1 MEQPLR
7 EVLQDPEV
15 VRGLT
20 ENPAFFRFPRRP
32 VVAVGAVAWPPHVV
46 MTSVAGGRIV
56 VSGAMGNVL
65 QVLAQTLNFTYN
77 IVIPEDGG
85 WGSRR
90 PNGSWTGM
98 VGQLVRKEADLALG
112 PFGVTVSRAE
122 VIDYTLSFLMGD
134 YTLLSR
140 KGPPEIDPWGF
151 LFPLTETVWAAVAAA
166 LVVAWLAA
174 TLVARRPRYVNVLG
188 WAGGVFLQHVRVFFN
203 QGITWKAAYGL
214 AGQTVLGSWMVMAA
228 VVFWSYTGNLTSLLA
243 VRHIPQPIQTLRDLL
258 DDPGVT
264 LYISANTLIID
275 TISRMEDGELR
286 EMYDL
291 RNVGRLK
298 YHSLFPVTKMRYGRE
313 SSLYTTLTHDMDIA
327 SARSVVEAGLYDHWM
342 QQEMPATNCRY
353 APSVITVQEPLSLS
367 NLWGLFVMLFV
378 MLMVAV
384 AVFCLELC
392 LPPKTKTGPITVSKG
407 GRLHVLHSRRASD
420 RQSYHRP
427 QRELRMVQSLQ
438 EVLADPEVL
447 QGLNL
452 NPASFRFPSSP
463 LVVASAVHWPPHIAV
478 TRGTDGVLTLSL
490 AMGNVMQVLTQTL
503 NFTYSVITPEDQ
515 SWGSE
520 LPNGS
525 WTGMIGQVVEKE
537 ADIAL
542 GPFGIKLSRSRVV
555 DFTESLYFDDRAI
568 LAKKGEPEIDPW
580 GFLYPL
586 TDSVWAA
593 LAGGLVVVWLTLG
606 MMSHRPKVATLLDWS
621 IELLLENMRVFL
633 NQDVKDSL
641 LLGSLKVRTVLGSWM
656 VGAAVVYWGYSGNLT
671 SLLAVRHIPQ
681 PIQTLRDLIDDPAVT
696 VIMKPNTIVTDTIS
710 KMKTG
715 ELRELHELQFKG
727 RVKYQHAST
736 FPAALDTVVRHHQHV
751 IISTSLS
758 ADLHMAELFI
768 QTGCG

>member
-1 MEQPLR
+1 
-7 EVLQDPEV
+7 
-15 VRGLT
+15 
-20 ENPAFFRFPRRP
+20 
-32 VVAVGAVAWPPHVV
+32 
-46 MTSVAGGRIV
+46 
-56 VSGAMGNVL
+56 
-65 QVLAQTLNFTYN
+65 
-77 IVIPEDGG
+77 
-85 WGSRR
+85 
-90 PNGSWTGM
+90 
-98 VGQLVRKEADLALG
+98 
-112 PFGVTVSRAE
+112 
-122 VIDYTLSFLMGD
+122 
-134 YTLLSR
+134 
-140 KGPPEIDPWGF
+140 
-151 LFPLTETVWAAVAAA
+151 
-166 LVVAWLAA
+166 
-174 TLVARRPRYVNVLG
+174 
-188 WAGGVFLQHVRVFFN
+188 
-203 QGITWKAAYGL
+203 
-214 AGQTVLGSWMVMAA
+214 
-228 VVFWSYTGNLTSLLA
+228 
-243 VRHIPQPIQTLRDLL
+243 
-258 DDPGVT
+258 
-264 LYISANTLIID
+264 
-275 TISRMEDGELR
+275 
-286 EMYDL
+286 
-291 RNVGRLK
+291 
-298 YHSLFPVTKMRYGRE
+298 
-313 SSLYTTLTHDMDIA
+313 
-327 SARSVVEAGLYDHWM
+327 
-342 QQEMPATNCRY
+342 
-353 APSVITVQEPLSLS
+353 
-367 NLWGLFVMLFV
+367 
-378 MLMVAV
+378 
-384 AVFCLELC
+384 
-392 LPPKTKTGPITVSKG
+392 
-407 GRLHVLHSRRASD
+407 
-420 RQSYHRP
+420 
-427 QRELRMVQSLQ
+427 MVQSLQ

-768 QTGCG
+768 QTGRCDFYKGRQTFFTSTYCMIGQKGSPIVPAITHRIRSLIESGLYGYWLLSEIPAITTCRSSPPITLVRAPLSLANLWGAMVVLGAGHLVALLAFLLELCWARTCH

>member
-298 YHSLFPVTKMRYGRE
+298 YHSLFPVSKMRYGRE

-327 SARSVVEAGLYDHWM
+327 SYFQKTKRCDFYKSRGLFTTNSHCMITQKKSPLMKAINYRARSVVEAGLYDHWM

-392 LPPKTKTGPITVSKG
+392 LPPKTKTGP
-407 GRLHVLHSRRASD
+407 
-420 RQSYHRP
+420 
-427 QRELRMVQSLQ
+427 
-438 EVLADPEVL
+438 
-447 QGLNL
+447 
-452 NPASFRFPSSP
+452 
-463 LVVASAVHWPPHIAV
+463 
-478 TRGTDGVLTLSL
+478 
-490 AMGNVMQVLTQTL
+490 
-503 NFTYSVITPEDQ
+503 
-515 SWGSE
+515 
-520 LPNGS
+520 
-525 WTGMIGQVVEKE
+525 
-537 ADIAL
+537 
-542 GPFGIKLSRSRVV
+542 
-555 DFTESLYFDDRAI
+555 
-568 LAKKGEPEIDPW
+568 
-580 GFLYPL
+580 
-586 TDSVWAA
+586 
-593 LAGGLVVVWLTLG
+593 
-606 MMSHRPKVATLLDWS
+606 
-621 IELLLENMRVFL
+621 
-633 NQDVKDSL
+633 
-641 LLGSLKVRTVLGSWM
+641 
-656 VGAAVVYWGYSGNLT
+656 
-671 SLLAVRHIPQ
+671 
-681 PIQTLRDLIDDPAVT
+681 
-696 VIMKPNTIVTDTIS
+696 
-710 KMKTG
+710 
-715 ELRELHELQFKG
+715 
-727 RVKYQHAST
+727 
-736 FPAALDTVVRHHQHV
+736 
-751 IISTSLS
+751 
-758 ADLHMAELFI
+758 
-768 QTGCG
+768 